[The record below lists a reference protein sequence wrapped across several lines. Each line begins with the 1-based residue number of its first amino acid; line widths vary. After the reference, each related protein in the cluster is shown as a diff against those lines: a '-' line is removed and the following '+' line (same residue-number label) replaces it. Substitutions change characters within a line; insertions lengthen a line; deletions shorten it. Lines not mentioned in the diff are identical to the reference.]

1 MRSAKA
7 QHTAH
12 SVAGGGAPFIISSGM
27 SQFFTTAVGAGIVPA
42 AVNAMTKKK
51 AGTGA
56 TVAGRVMTKALT
68 RDQNVRYKYIKNVT
82 HGREKVESNLQ
93 TTLKG
98 NQQTSVIHSLTHTV
112 ARAHG

>member
-42 AVNAMTKKK
+42 AVS
-51 AGTGA
+51 
-56 TVAGRVMTKALT
+56 
-68 RDQNVRYKYIKNVT
+68 RDDEEKGWIRGNVRA
-82 HGREKVESNLQ
+82 E
-93 TTLKG
+93 
-98 NQQTSVIHSLTHTV
+98 
-112 ARAHG
+112 